1 MKFTDLFIK
10 RPVLAI
16 CISLLITILGLQ
28 AINKLQVREYP
39 EMTVS
44 MVTVSVN
51 YAGADASLMQAL
63 VTSQL
68 EEAVAQADNIDYMT
82 SSSSPSSTTITAKMK
97 LNTDP
102 KAALADVSAKV
113 NAIRANLPRGIDDP
127 SIRVSSGSFD
137 AFMFIRFVSDELT
150 APQVTDYLNRVVKPQ
165 FFTVNGISSVDVFG
179 GATFGLRI
187 WLDPDKMAAQNLSG
201 SAILQALS
209 ANNLQ
214 TAAGNANG
222 YYTVYKNKVLST
234 TPSVEELE
242 NVTIMTTASGH
253 QVKLKDVAK
262 VELDKSADSAR
273 ATVDGKEAVV
283 LAVTAASTANTLT
296 VAKNVYPMFE
306 QVQRNLPSSLSGE
319 IMYDKTIAINSSINE
334 VIKTIGEATLIVLV
348 VIILFLGSLR
358 AMIVPVITIPISLI
372 GVLFMLQLFGF
383 SINLLTLLALILAI
397 GLVVDDAIVVLENV
411 ERHVKEGKSPFDAAI
426 IGTREIAVPV
436 ISMTITLA
444 AVYSPMALM
453 DGITGSL
460 FKEFALTLAGAV
472 FISGI
477 AALTLSPMM
486 SSRVLKAHREG
497 EEGRFA
503 RGINAML
510 ARITTCY
517 TNMLRGVM
525 AVRWA
530 MLVFAM
536 LVFATLPFMFK
547 SLSSEVAPTEDRG
560 VVVGFSNGPSNT
572 NLDYTQA
579 ALTPFSEEV
588 QKIPEVSTAMNI
600 AGFAGA
606 NSGFSIIALKDWSE
620 RRRERAEIAND
631 VAAIGKSI
639 VAMDVNAI
647 AFPEIST
654 GESGLPFSLVITT
667 ADSYERL
674 AEVAADFLGKA
685 RTSGMFF
692 FNNLD
697 LKFDTVTMQMKF
709 DREKM
714 GAYGVTMQQVS
725 GTLGA
730 FLSGAIITRVDI
742 DSRAYPIVSQAVRED
757 RLNPDDLGKY
767 YVTTANG
774 QSVPLSAFMTMELTT
789 SPSSLQ
795 RMNQLNA
802 ATIGGVVSGSIGDA
816 VEWTKAEL
824 DRSLPQ
830 GYQYDFKSEARQ
842 YIQEGNAMMLTFLL
856 AVVVIYLVLAIQFE
870 SWRDPL
876 VILVSVPLAISG
888 ALLVMNIP
896 SALKG
901 FLSGIAMASGSAS
914 LAGFAQSIW
923 TAGYTLNIYS
933 QVGLITL
940 VGLITKHGILM
951 CEVAKEEQL
960 HHGKS
965 RFEAIVHAATIRL
978 RPILMTTAAMIAGL
992 IPLLFASGPGAIA
1005 RFSMGIVIVAG
1016 LAIGTLFT
1024 LFVLPVIYTFLGSEH
1039 KPLREFDEAKYAR
1052 KAVERVAH

>member
-1 MKFTDLFIK
+1 MKFTDIFIK

-28 AINKLQVREYP
+28 SINKLQVREYP
-39 EMTVS
+39 EMTIS
-44 MVTVSVN
+44 IVTVNVN
-51 YAGADASLMQAL
+51 YAGADATLMQAL

-113 NAIRANLPRGIDDP
+113 NAVRSNLPSGVDDP
-127 SIRVSSGSFD
+127 SISVSSGSFD

-165 FFTVNGISSVDVFG
+165 FFTVNGVSSVDVFG
-179 GATFGLRI
+179 GSTFGLRI

-201 SAILQALS
+201 AAILQALS

-242 NVTIMTTASGH
+242 NVTIMTTANGN

-262 VELDKSADSAR
+262 VELDKSSDSAR

-296 VAKNVYPMFE
+296 VAKDVYPMFE
-306 QVQRNLPSSLSGE
+306 QIQRNLPSSMTGE

-372 GVLFMLQLFGF
+372 GVLFMLQMFGF

-397 GLVVDDAIVVLENV
+397 GLVVDDAIVILENV

-426 IGTREIAVPV
+426 IGTREMAIPV
-436 ISMTITLA
+436 ISMTITLG

-486 SSRVLKAHREG
+486 TSRVLKAHNEG
-497 EEGRFA
+497 EEGRFVKC
-503 RGINAML
+503 INAML
-510 ARITTCY
+510 DRITKCY
-517 TNMLRGVM
+517 TNMLAGVM
-525 AVRWA
+525 AMRWF
-530 MLVFAM
+530 MLIFAIAI
-536 LVFATLPFMFK
+536 FASLPFLLK
-547 SLSSEVAPTEDRG
+547 SLASEVAPTEDRG
-560 VVVGFSNGPSNT
+560 VVIGFSNGPSNT

-579 ALTPFSEEV
+579 ALAPFSDEV
-588 QKIPEVSTAMNI
+588 KKIPEVSTVMNI

-620 RRRERAEIAND
+620 RERERAAISND
-631 VAAIGKSI
+631 VGAIGKSI

-667 ADSYERL
+667 AESYEKL
-674 AEVAADFLGKA
+674 AEVAAEFLGKA
-685 RTSGMFF
+685 RASGKFF

-697 LKFDTVTMQMKF
+697 LKFDTVTMQMRF

-742 DSRAYPIVSQAVRED
+742 DSRAYPIVSQAVRQD
-757 RLNPDDLGKY
+757 RLNPDDLTKF
-767 YVTTANG
+767 YVTTASG
-774 QSVPLSAFMTMELTT
+774 QSIPLSSFVTMELTT
-789 SPSSLQ
+789 SPASLQ
-795 RMNQLNA
+795 RMNQLNS

-816 VEWTKAEL
+816 VNWATEEL
-824 DRSLPQ
+824 DKTLPK
-830 GYQYDFKSEARQ
+830 GYKYDFKSESRQ
-842 YIQEGNAMMLTFLL
+842 YVQEGNAMALTFAL
-856 AVVVIYLVLAIQFE
+856 AVVIIYLVLAIQFE
-870 SWRDPL
+870 SWRDPM
-876 VILVSVPLAISG
+876 VILVSVPLAVSG
-888 ALLVMNIP
+888 ALIVLNV
-896 SALKG
+896 L
-901 FLSGIAMASGSAS
+901 GIMKVAGS
-914 LAGFAQSIW
+914 
-923 TAGYTLNIYS
+923 TLNIYS

-965 RFEAIVHAATIRL
+965 RFDAIVHAATIRL

-992 IPLLFASGPGAIA
+992 IPLLLASGPGALA

-1024 LFVLPVIYTFLGSEH
+1024 LFVLPVIYTFLGSQH
-1039 KPLREFDEAKYAR
+1039 KPLREFDEAKFAR
-1052 KAVERVAH
+1052 KAVEQVADSI